1 MNDSYHDGYIT
12 NYIMTPGTFE
22 EYKKFLVNVSKLT
35 KDLETAKPYITKA
48 IEIAEK
54 AQPYRYEGP
63 NMTDLLQLIKCQLDD
78 LAKYTDVKLED

>member
-1 MNDSYHDGYIT
+1 
-12 NYIMTPGTFE
+12 MTGGTFE

-48 IEIAEK
+48 IEIAESLESHRGFEEYK
-54 AQPYRYEGP
+54 YEGP
-63 NMTDLLQLIKCQLDD
+63 NMTDLLQLIKYQLYD